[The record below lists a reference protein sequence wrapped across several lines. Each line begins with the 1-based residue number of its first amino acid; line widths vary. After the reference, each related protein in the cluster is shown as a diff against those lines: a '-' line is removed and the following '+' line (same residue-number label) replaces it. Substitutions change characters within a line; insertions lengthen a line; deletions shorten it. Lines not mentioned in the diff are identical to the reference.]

1 MDGLNCLNGVFN
13 GFEDILFKL
22 IVSIRILL
30 IRNTQQQIDGSLRA
44 EVPGDSKHLPKA
56 DICIDFGHPKF

>member
-1 MDGLNCLNGVFN
+1 MVLNCLNCFFN

-30 IRNTQQQIDGSLRA
+30 IRNTQQQIDGCLRA
-44 EVPGDSKHLPKA
+44 EAPGDSKHLPKA
-56 DICIDFGHPKF
+56 DFFIDFGHPKF